1 MCGVLSKHKILSFLI
16 NISMS
21 KFNIVVMMLVLFGG
35 FKPSIQAQNRIVIS
49 KDKFLLFVV
58 NSKSDTLFSA
68 PIGVGSNYGNK
79 QKKGDRKTP
88 EGTFKIVKIQDS
100 SKWTHDFKDGY
111 GLRKGAYG
119 PYFFRLKTP
128 RFSGIGIHGTCFP
141 EQIGTRCS
149 EGCIRMNNSDVV
161 KLKKFA
167 FVGMQCVIEKDL

>member
-1 MCGVLSKHKILSFLI
+1 
-16 NISMS
+16 MS
-21 KFNIVVMMLVLFGG
+21 KSYVIVILLLFWG
-35 FKPSIQAQNRIVIS
+35 FSLAIQAQNRIVIS
-49 KDKFLLFVV
+49 KEKFLLFVV
-58 NSKSDTLFSA
+58 NSNCDTLFSA

-88 EGTFKIVKIQDS
+88 EGIFKIVKIHNS

-111 GLRKGAYG
+111 GIRKGAYG
-119 PYFFRLKTP
+119 PFFFRLKTP

-161 KLKKFA
+161 KLREFV
-167 FVGMQCVIEKDL
+167 FVGMQCVIEKDM

>member
-1 MCGVLSKHKILSFLI
+1 
-16 NISMS
+16 MS
-21 KFNIVVMMLVLFGG
+21 KLFTIGVMLLLGG
-35 FKPSIQAQNRIVIS
+35 LSSSIHSQNKIVIS
-49 KDKFLLFVV
+49 KQRFMLFVV
-58 NSKSDTLFSA
+58 NSKCDTLFSA

-111 GLRKGAYG
+111 GIRKGAYG
-119 PYFFRLKTP
+119 PFFFRLKTP
-128 RFSGIGIHGTCFP
+128 RFAGIGIHGTCFP

-161 KLKKFA
+161 KLKQYV
-167 FVGMQCVIEKDL
+167 FVGMLCVIERDM

>member
-1 MCGVLSKHKILSFLI
+1 MLMIL
-16 NISMS
+16 
-21 KFNIVVMMLVLFGG
+21 LFGG
-35 FKPSIQAQNRIVIS
+35 ATSKIYSQNRIVIS
-49 KDKFLLFVV
+49 KEKYMLFVV

-68 PIGVGSNYGNK
+68 PVGVGSNYGNK

-111 GLRKGAYG
+111 GVRKGAYG
-119 PYFFRLKTP
+119 PFFFRLKTP

-149 EGCIRMNNSDVV
+149 EGCIRMNNSDVE
-161 KLKKFA
+161 KLRRY
-167 FVGMQCVIEKDL
+167 VYIGMKCTIEKDI

>member
-1 MCGVLSKHKILSFLI
+1 MAKTNSIVILILFCLVSLSTQ
-16 NISMS
+16 
-21 KFNIVVMMLVLFGG
+21 G
-35 FKPSIQAQNRIVIS
+35 QNHIVIS
-49 KDKFLLFVV
+49 KEKFKLFVI
-58 NSKSDTLFSA
+58 NNNGDTLFSA

-111 GLRKGAYG
+111 GVRKGAYG
-119 PYFFRLKTP
+119 PFFFRLKTP

-161 KLKKFA
+161 KLKNYV